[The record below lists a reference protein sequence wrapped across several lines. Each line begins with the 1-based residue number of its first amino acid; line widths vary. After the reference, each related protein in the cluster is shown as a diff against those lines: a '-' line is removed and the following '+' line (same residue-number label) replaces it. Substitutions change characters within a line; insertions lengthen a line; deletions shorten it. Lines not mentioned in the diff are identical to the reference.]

1 MLYIH
6 HVPGRLRLQMSRLK
20 SNQGLAEA
28 TLNNVSGITGVLD
41 ARVST
46 VTGSLIITYDKQRLT
61 AAALWQFLCHRGL
74 VCGPPPIR
82 DDVPVTRVRIESPV
96 AADDMSLA
104 RLVIRLVFERLLERS
119 AMALVGALT

>member
-20 SNQGLAEA
+20 SNHSLAEA
-28 TLNNVSGITGVLD
+28 TRRNVSIIADILD

-61 AAALWQFLCHRGL
+61 PAALWQSLCDRGI
-74 VCGPPPIR
+74 VWGPLPIR

-96 AADDMSLA
+96 AADDMGLDK
-104 RLVIRLVFERLLERS
+104 LVIRLVVERLLERS
-119 AMALVGALT
+119 AIALVGALT